1 MSKLSLNHFSIRS
14 LDLDKTVQFFSDVLD
29 LKPGPRPNFPFP
41 GAWLYSGDS
50 SDYANS
56 VVHIISID
64 KNDPAGLKQYLGD
77 RDATSLQGSGAV
89 DHIAFFANVFEEMMS
104 RLKKLGVPF
113 RERTVPSLNLHQIFV
128 DDPNGIVIELNYPA
142 NEKAA

>member
-1 MSKLSLNHFSIRS
+1 MSNLSLNHFSIRS
-14 LDLDKTVQFFSDVLD
+14 IDLDKTVQFFSDVLD

-64 KNDPAGLKQYLGD
+64 KNDPAGLNNTSVIVMRVPCKVLEQLIILL
-77 RDATSLQGSGAV
+77 SLQP
-89 DHIAFFANVFEEMMS
+89 D
-104 RLKKLGVPF
+104 LKK
-113 RERTVPSLNLHQIFV
+113 
-128 DDPNGIVIELNYPA
+128 
-142 NEKAA
+142 

>member
-14 LDLDKTVQFFSDVLD
+14 LELDKTVQFFSDVLD

-41 GAWLYSGDS
+41 GAWLYNGDP

-56 VVHIISID
+56 VVHIIAID

-77 RDATSLQGSGAV
+77 RDASSLEGSGAI
-89 DHIAFFANVFEEMMS
+89 DHIAFFATGLEKMTAH
-104 RLKKLGVPF
+104 LKKIEVPF
-113 RERTVPSLNLHQIFV
+113 RERTVPSLSLHQIFV
-128 DDPNGIVIELNYPA
+128 NDPNGIVIELNYSA
-142 NEKAA
+142 SEKAA